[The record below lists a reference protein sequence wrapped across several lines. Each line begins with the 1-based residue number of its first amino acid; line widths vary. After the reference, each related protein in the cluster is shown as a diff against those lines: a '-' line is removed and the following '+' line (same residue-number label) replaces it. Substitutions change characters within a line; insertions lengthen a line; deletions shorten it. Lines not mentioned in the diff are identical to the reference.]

1 MIENSI
7 ARRLLSALAMT
18 GLSLAATMALAE
30 RPEATVHGV
39 FDGDEMYTVLEPDV
53 IPAIRNPEYVT
64 GKEAANQMSADEH
77 VMGLADGDDSV
88 CWSTWQLDSHEIV
101 NTEFGGVPVAAAW

>member
-1 MIENSI
+1 MTSI
-7 ARRLLSALAMT
+7 PIMRRLLFALT
-18 GLSLAATMALAE
+18 LTVLGLTATVALAE
-30 RPEATVHGV
+30 RPEPTVHGV

-64 GKEAANQMSADEH
+64 GKEAAAQMSGDEH
-77 VMGLADGDDSV
+77 IMGLADGDDAV

-101 NTEFGGVPVAAAW
+101 NTEFAEAPIAAAW

>member
-1 MIENSI
+1 MIEISI
-7 ARRLLSALAMT
+7 ARRLLSVLFMT

-64 GKEAANQMSADEH
+64 GKEAASQMSAAEH

-101 NTEFGGVPVAAAW
+101 NTEFAGVPVAAAW

>member
-1 MIENSI
+1 MFQTTTT
-7 ARRLLSALAMT
+7 RRLLFALVFSCLVLVA
-18 GLSLAATMALAE
+18 GAAQAE
-30 RPEATVHGV
+30 RPDPEVHGV

-64 GKEAANQMSADEH
+64 GNDAAAQMSPDEH
-77 VMGLADGDDSV
+77 VMGLATGDEAV

-101 NTEFGGVPVAAAW
+101 NTEFQGSAVAAAW